1 MNKKEISNIPE
12 VVLAAEENFVKTGR
26 KDRLKIAMF
35 VLSMFFLVGLI
46 IFIGAEVS
54 DSLIQKISLTVVKFV
69 PLIAILIPI
78 SRWLFSKIHK

>member
-1 MNKKEISNIPE
+1 MDIPR
-12 VVLAAEENFVKTGR
+12 VVLSAEENFVKTGR

-35 VLSMFFLVGLI
+35 VLSMFFLVGLL
-46 IFIGAEVS
+46 IFIGVEVS